1 MKTMCDATANVGE
14 AHLVRGLVS
23 FLTDE
28 GYRVRLEVPNM
39 GQSVD
44 LVASRSRWLTFVE
57 AKRHDWRRA
66 FEQCQAHEAVA
77 DYICVAISLRS
88 ASKALL
94 QEAKDAGYGLIRC
107 DLASQI
113 CEWVLQP
120 SRNTKVWPPQRRR
133 LMAAMKAIDHAD

>member
-1 MKTMCDATANVGE
+1 MASE
-14 AHLVRGLVS
+14 AHLVGGLVR
-23 FLTDE
+23 FLTAE

-39 GQSVD
+39 GQSAD

-66 FEQCQAHEAVA
+66 IDQCRTHEAVA

-88 ASKALL
+88 VSKGLL
-94 QEAKDAGYGLIRC
+94 QEAKEFGYGLIRC
-107 DLASQI
+107 DLGSQT

-133 LMAAMKAIDHAD
+133 LMAAMRVIDYAH

>member
-1 MKTMCDATANVGE
+1 MKTLRNERAKVSE
-14 AHLVRGLVS
+14 EQLVRGLAS
-23 FLTDE
+23 FLADE

-44 LVASRSRWLTFVE
+44 VVASRNRWLTFVE

-66 FEQCQAHEAVA
+66 FGQCRAHEVVA

-88 ASKALL
+88 VSNALL

-107 DLASQI
+107 DLALQT

-133 LMAAMKAIDHAD
+133 LMAAMKAIDYAD

>member
-1 MKTMCDATANVGE
+1 MKTSRSGAANASE
-14 AHLVRGLVS
+14 AHLVRGLVR
-23 FLTDE
+23 FLTGE

-39 GQSVD
+39 GQSAD

-66 FEQCQAHEAVA
+66 LEQCRAHEAVA

-88 ASKALL
+88 ASDALL
-94 QEAKDAGYGLIRC
+94 QDIKEVGYGLIRC
-107 DLASQI
+107 DLALQT

-133 LMAAMKAIDHAD
+133 LLAAMKAIDYAN

>member
-1 MKTMCDATANVGE
+1 MRTSRSGTAKGSE
-14 AHLVRGLVS
+14 AHLVGGLVR

-39 GQSVD
+39 GQSAD

-66 FEQCQAHEAVA
+66 LEQCQAHEAVA
-77 DYICVAISLRS
+77 DYICVAISLHS
-88 ASKALL
+88 VSNTLL
-94 QEAKDAGYGLIRC
+94 EEAKDAGYGLILC
-107 DLASQI
+107 DLDSRT
-113 CEWVLQP
+113 CKWVLQP

-133 LMAAMKAIDHAD
+133 LMAAMKAIDYAD

>member
-1 MKTMCDATANVGE
+1 MKTSRSETASASEARVVGG
-14 AHLVRGLVS
+14 LVRFFTG
-23 FLTDE
+23 E

-39 GQSVD
+39 GQSADV
-44 LVASRSRWLTFVE
+44 VASRSRWLTFVE

-66 FEQCQAHEAVA
+66 LRQCQAHQAVA

-88 ASKALL
+88 VSNALL

-107 DLASQI
+107 DLASQT

-133 LMAAMKAIDHAD
+133 LMAAMKAIDYAD